1 MREILDW
8 AAYYFETIDTINSTI
23 KSSEDHKINLNKWIL
38 LEDDEKQY
46 QTGIHKSLVRMYRDY
61 NLSNKPLL
69 GYKLFCKTDT
79 YNVFDRDSSQSF
91 YYSPYDSIESMRK
104 SLYLNCEKIIEEATK
119 QINLQE
125 KE

>member
-79 YNVFDRDSSQSF
+79 YNVFDQDSSQSF

>member
-1 MREILDW
+1 MREILDG
-8 AAYYFETIDTINSTI
+8 AAYYSEMIDTINSTI

-46 QTGIHKSLVRMYRDY
+46 QTGIHKSLVRMCRDY
-61 NLSNKPLL
+61 NLSNKPLF
-69 GYKLFCKTDT
+69 GYKLFCKTET

>member
-1 MREILDW
+1 MREVLDGN
-8 AAYYFETIDTINSTI
+8 AYYFETIDTINSTI
-23 KSSEDHKINLNKWIL
+23 KSSEDCKTNLNKWIL
-38 LEDDEKQY
+38 LEDNGEQY
-46 QTGIHKSLVRMYRDY
+46 QTGIHKNLVRMYRDY
-61 NLSNKPLL
+61 DLSNKPLL

-104 SLYLNCEKIIEEATK
+104 SLYLNCEKIIEEVTK

>member
-1 MREILDW
+1 MREVLDGD
-8 AAYYFETIDTINSTI
+8 AYYFETIDTINSTV
-23 KSSEDHKINLNKWIL
+23 KSSEGYKINLNKWIL
-38 LEDDEKQY
+38 LEDNGEQY

-61 NLSNKPLL
+61 NLSNGPLL
-69 GYKLFCKTDT
+69 GYKLFCKTEK
-79 YNVFDRDSSQSF
+79 YNVFNRNYNQSF